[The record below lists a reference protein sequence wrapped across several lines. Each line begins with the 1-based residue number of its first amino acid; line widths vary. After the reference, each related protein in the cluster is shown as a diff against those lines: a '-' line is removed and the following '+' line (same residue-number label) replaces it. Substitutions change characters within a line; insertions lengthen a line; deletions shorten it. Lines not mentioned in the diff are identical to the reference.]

1 MIMIRRFCCSFYD
14 TKINKNLWEKS
25 KPIFRLFF
33 DIAVMIPAARSF
45 VRCFFPSFSN
55 SLNRRAFDTCL
66 SLRQIHLQQDR
77 KTTSID
83 KNDNVRRS
91 EFRQSVDHIV
101 KSIENAKNDLKAD
114 FDKKFAMLDQSIDNE
129 IADINKKVMTID
141 NKVMTIEKK
150 INLMQQRNDSDH
162 NSIRRQLAEMS
173 SGMGISFEK
182 FNANWVHRMLS
193 VQGITEANVKIGMKF
208 PDLNRIV
215 NEKFLLILVS

>member
-1 MIMIRRFCCSFYD
+1 
-14 TKINKNLWEKS
+14 
-25 KPIFRLFF
+25 
-33 DIAVMIPAARSF
+33 MIPAARSF

-129 IADINKKVMTID
+129 IADINKKVMTVDNKVMSIDKKVMSID

-162 NSIRRQLAEMS
+162 NSIVASWLKCCPGWAYRLKS
-173 SGMGISFEK
+173 S
-182 FNANWVHRMLS
+182 
-193 VQGITEANVKIGMKF
+193 TPIGF
-208 PDLNRIV
+208 IAC
-215 NEKFLLILVS
+215 FLFRESLKPM